1 MMTETESKLND
12 IESTGPIRILCVDD
26 HPLVRKGIAS
36 ILANEPDMVLVAEA
50 NNGREAVSLFKE
62 HKPDVTLMDLR
73 MPEIDGTSA
82 TRMIRQ
88 EAPDARII
96 ALTSYDGDQD
106 IYRALEA
113 GVRGYIL
120 KEMVHTEVV
129 RAIRTVHSGKRLMP
143 QEVAERLSEYFPQ
156 VALTPRE
163 VEVLG
168 CVAKGMANK
177 EIATRLGTAS
187 GTVKM
192 HIQNILAKLGASD
205 RTHAV
210 TIAME
215 RGILHL
221 S

>member
-1 MMTETESKLND
+1 M
-12 IESTGPIRILCVDD
+12 CVDD

-36 ILANEPDMVLVAEA
+36 ILATEASLKLVGEA
-50 NNGREAVSLFKE
+50 GNGREAVEMFRE
-62 HKPDVTLMDLR
+62 VHPDVVLMDLR
-73 MPEIDGTSA
+73 MPEMDGIEA
-82 TRMIRQ
+82 TKQIRQ
-88 EAPDARII
+88 IQPDAKII

-106 IYRALEA
+106 IYKAIEA

-120 KEMVHTEVV
+120 KEMVHTKVID
-129 RAIRTVHSGKRLMP
+129 AIRTVHEGKRLMP

-163 VEVLG
+163 IEVLKY
-168 CVAKGMANK
+168 VARGMANK
-177 EIATRLGTAS
+177 EIAHQLGTAS

-192 HIQNILAKLGASD
+192 HVQNILAKLGASD

-210 TIAME
+210 TIALE

-221 S
+221 DF